1 MRYVDTTLDLTLQ
14 VLSHVLVLHT
24 RTELM
29 PDESGRRSRTAD
41 RLVVVVISITQS
53 VITLA

>member
-1 MRYVDTTLDLTLQ
+1 MRYADTTLDLTLQ
-14 VLSHVLVLHT
+14 VLNHVLVLHT

-29 PDESGRRSRTAD
+29 PDELGRRSRTAD

-53 VITLA
+53 VITFA

>member
-1 MRYVDTTLDLTLQ
+1 MRYADTTLDLTLQ

-41 RLVVVVISITQS
+41 RLVVVVI
-53 VITLA
+53 LASHSQ